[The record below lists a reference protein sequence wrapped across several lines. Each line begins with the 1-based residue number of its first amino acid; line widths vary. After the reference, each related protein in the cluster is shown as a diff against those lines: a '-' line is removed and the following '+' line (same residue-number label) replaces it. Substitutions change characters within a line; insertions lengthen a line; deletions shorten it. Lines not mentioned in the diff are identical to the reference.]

1 MPFRKN
7 AKHVP
12 VRGRPLTC
20 RRKPRPLGSGRVRRL
35 RTGTLENTAAARPS
49 PARGFKGRGLRS
61 RLGLCLVFLWLAAC
75 AAPEAPV
82 YRDKRDLLHYLD
94 RQGKAH
100 PIEGRNHWAIRRTH
114 ILQNMQKVMGPLP
127 QLPDDPLEVQ
137 VLETERL
144 PQIRRRKITFVSQV
158 VEGKPDRVPAYLLI
172 PNALRE
178 GQSAPAVLCLHQT
191 TSIGKAEPAGLG
203 GISDLHYALE
213 LARLGYVTLAPDYP
227 GYGDYQI
234 DPYAMGYA
242 SATMK
247 GILNHRRAI
256 DLLQSLPEVDAGRIG
271 VIGHSLGGHNALF
284 LTAFEPRVRA
294 VATSCGFNAFSH
306 YYGGDLKGWSHQG
319 YMPRIARLYGSDA
332 SRMPFD
338 FTELLG
344 ILAPRPVF
352 ISAPV
357 GDHNFAIA
365 GVRECIE
372 SALPV
377 YQRLFN
383 SPDRLVARHPEVGH
397 QFPAPVRQETYEFF
411 DRWLSGG

>member
-1 MPFRKN
+1 MPFPKN

-12 VRGRPLTC
+12 VRGRSLTC
-20 RRKPRPLGSGRVRRL
+20 RRKPRPLGPGRTRRL
-35 RTGTLENTAAARPS
+35 RTGFPENPASARPS
-49 PARGFKGRGLRS
+49 TTWGFGRKGTGS
-61 RLGLCLVFLWLAAC
+61 GFGLCLVFLWLAAC

-137 VLETERL
+137 VLETERV
-144 PQIRRRKITFVSQV
+144 PQVRRRKITFVSQV

-172 PNALRE
+172 PNALPE

-227 GYGDYQI
+227 GFGDYQI

-256 DLLQSLPEVDAGRIG
+256 DLLQSLPEVDADRIG

-397 QFPAPVRQETYEFF
+397 QFPAPVRQEAYEFF

>member
-1 MPFRKN
+1 MPFPKN

-12 VRGRPLTC
+12 VRGRPLVS
-20 RRKPRPLGSGRVRRL
+20 RRKPRLPGPGRVRRL
-35 RTGTLENTAAARPS
+35 WTGFPENPASARPS
-49 PARGFKGRGLRS
+49 TTWGFGGKGTGS
-61 RLGLCLVFLWLAAC
+61 GFGLCLVFLWLAAC

-191 TSIGKAEPAGLG
+191 TSIGKAEPVGLG
-203 GISDLHYALE
+203 GIGDLHYALE
-213 LARLGYVTLAPDYP
+213 LARRGYVTLAPDYP
-227 GYGDYQI
+227 GFGDYQI

-397 QFPAPVRQETYEFF
+397 QFPPAVRQETYEFF

>member
-1 MPFRKN
+1 MPFPKN

-12 VRGRPLTC
+12 VRGCPLVS
-20 RRKPRPLGSGRVRRL
+20 RRKPRLSEPTEPRQL

-61 RLGLCLVFLWLAAC
+61 GFGLCLVVLWLAAC

-100 PIEGRNHWAIRRTH
+100 SIEGRNHWAIRRTH

-127 QLPDDPLEVQ
+127 RLPDDPLEVQ

-144 PQIRRRKITFVSQV
+144 PQVQRRKITFVSQV

-172 PNALRE
+172 PNALPE
-178 GQSAPAVLCLHQT
+178 GQSAPAVLSLHQT
-191 TSIGKAEPAGLG
+191 TSIGKSEPAGLG
-203 GISDLHYALE
+203 GKTDLHYALE
-213 LARLGYVTLAPDYP
+213 LARRGYVTLAPDYP
-227 GYGDYQI
+227 GFGDYKI

-256 DLLQSLPEVDAGRIG
+256 DLLQSLPEVDPDRIG

-294 VATSCGFNAFSH
+294 VATSCGFNAFRH
-306 YYGGDLKGWSHQG
+306 YYGGDLKGWSHRG
-319 YMPRIARLYGSDA
+319 YMPRIAQLYGSDA
-332 SRMPFD
+332 GRMPFD
-338 FTELLG
+338 FTEVLG

-377 YQRLFN
+377 YERLFN

-397 QFPAPVRQETYEFF
+397 QFPPAVRQEAYEFF

>member
-1 MPFRKN
+1 MPFPKN
-7 AKHVP
+7 AKQVP

-20 RRKPRPLGSGRVRRL
+20 RRKPRPLGSGGVRRR
-35 RTGTLENTAAARPS
+35 RTASLNSIASPCPS
-49 PARGFKGRGLRS
+49 PPRGFGIRGAGS
-61 RLGLCLVFLWLAAC
+61 GFGLCLVFLWLAAC

-127 QLPDDPLEVQ
+127 QLPDDPLQVQ

-256 DLLQSLPEVDAGRIG
+256 DLLQSLPEVDAERIG

-306 YYGGDLKGWSHQG
+306 YYGGDLTGWSHQG

-332 SRMPFD
+332 NRMPFD

-352 ISAPV
+352 ISAPA

-397 QFPAPVRQETYEFF
+397 QFPAPVRQQAYEFF
-411 DRWLSGG
+411 DRWLSGE

>member
-1 MPFRKN
+1 
-7 AKHVP
+7 
-12 VRGRPLTC
+12 
-20 RRKPRPLGSGRVRRL
+20 
-35 RTGTLENTAAARPS
+35 
-49 PARGFKGRGLRS
+49 
-61 RLGLCLVFLWLAAC
+61 
-75 AAPEAPV
+75 
-82 YRDKRDLLHYLD
+82 
-94 RQGKAH
+94 
-100 PIEGRNHWAIRRTH
+100 
-114 ILQNMQKVMGPLP
+114 
-127 QLPDDPLEVQ
+127 
-137 VLETERL
+137 
-144 PQIRRRKITFVSQV
+144 
-158 VEGKPDRVPAYLLI
+158 
-172 PNALRE
+172 
-178 GQSAPAVLCLHQT
+178 
-191 TSIGKAEPAGLG
+191 
-203 GISDLHYALE
+203 
-213 LARLGYVTLAPDYP
+213 
-227 GYGDYQI
+227 
-234 DPYAMGYA
+234 MGYA

-256 DLLQSLPEVDAGRIG
+256 DLLQSLPEVDAERIG

-306 YYGGDLKGWSHQG
+306 YYGGDLTGWSHQG

-332 SRMPFD
+332 NRMPFD

-383 SPDRLVARHPEVGH
+383 SPDRAGRQTSRSRPPVSGPGTPGGLRIFRPVVVRGMRAAAGWCRYVCGSDGWRARCEGWCHC
-397 QFPAPVRQETYEFF
+397 
-411 DRWLSGG
+411 